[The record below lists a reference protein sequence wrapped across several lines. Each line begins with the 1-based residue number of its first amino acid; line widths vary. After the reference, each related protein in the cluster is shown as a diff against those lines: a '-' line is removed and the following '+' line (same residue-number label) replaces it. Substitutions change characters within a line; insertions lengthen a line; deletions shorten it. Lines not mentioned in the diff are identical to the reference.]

1 MRAFAIKHIG
11 KTIWQNLIL
20 DRELKFSNND
30 RVYAGLLFFR
40 KKDAQKY
47 LETFE
52 YKQFYEVIGITID
65 KSKKDNRKKI

>member
-1 MRAFAIKHIG
+1 MLF
-11 KTIWQNLIL
+11 
-20 DRELKFSNND
+20 DREITFSDNGK
-30 RVYAGLLFFR
+30 VYAGLLFFR

-65 KSKKDNRKKI
+65 KSEKDNRKKSLNGG